1 MRFAFIEAEKARF
14 PVTMMC
20 RLLEV
25 SRSGFYASRGRRES
39 TRAGENRRLLVNIKA
54 SHTAS
59 RGTYG
64 SPRVH
69 RDLVEDGEAVGRHR
83 VARLMRQE
91 GLRSKRR
98 RRYRVTTNSDHHH
111 PVAANVL
118 ERDFTADA
126 ENCKWA
132 ADITYVWTRCGW
144 LYLAVVLDLYSRRVV
159 GWAMSNRI
167 TRELALNALSMALT
181 HRPRPELLV
190 HHSDRGSQ
198 YASADYRRLLDA
210 HGIECSMSRR
220 ANCWDNAV
228 VESFLK
234 TELMP
239 DQPRP
244 AKTDSL
250 IHQQARPARAATLF
264 RVSSSACPG
273 NRATRPSA
281 HPNPL
286 PGERGSA
293 RAPQ

>member
-1 MRFAFIEAEKARF
+1 MGVVRAREQARTAAF
-14 PVTMMC
+14 
-20 RLLEV
+20 
-25 SRSGFYASRGRRES
+25 
-39 TRAGENRRLLVNIKA
+39 LVNIKA

-69 RDLVEDGEAVGRHR
+69 RDLVEDGVAVGRHR

-144 LYLAVVLDLYSRRVV
+144 LSLAVVLDLYSRRVV

-198 YASADYRRLLDA
+198 YASADHRRLLDA

-228 VESFLK
+228 VESFFATLK
-234 TELMP
+234 TELIHHA
-239 DQPRP
+239 DYQSP
-244 AKTDSL
+244 AE
-250 IHQQARPARAATLF
+250 ARAAIFEFIEVFYNRQRRHSTLGYQTPAGF
-264 RVSSSACPG
+264 
-273 NRATRPSA
+273 
-281 HPNPL
+281 
-286 PGERGSA
+286 ERMA
-293 RAPQ
+293 RAA

>member
-1 MRFAFIEAEKARF
+1 M
-14 PVTMMC
+14 
-20 RLLEV
+20 
-25 SRSGFYASRGRRES
+25 
-39 TRAGENRRLLVNIKA
+39 LVNIKA

-69 RDLVEDGEAVGRHR
+69 RDLVEDAVAVGRHR

-98 RRYRVTTNSDHHH
+98 RRYRVTTNSDHRH

-198 YASADYRRLLDA
+198 YASADYRREALAPNDALRHRLLSPTKQD
-210 HGIECSMSRR
+210 GCSAMKRS
-220 ANCWDNAV
+220 
-228 VESFLK
+228 S
-234 TELMP
+234 
-239 DQPRP
+239 PRLVNFFSN
-244 AKTDSL
+244 T
-250 IHQQARPARAATLF
+250 T
-264 RVSSSACPG
+264 CPC
-273 NRATRPSA
+273 RST
-281 HPNPL
+281 
-286 PGERGSA
+286 
-293 RAPQ
+293 PQT

>member
-1 MRFAFIEAEKARF
+1 MRFAFIEAEKAAF

-39 TRAGENRRLLVNIKA
+39 TRAGEDRRLLVNIRA

-69 RDLVEDGEAVGRHR
+69 RDLVDDGMAVGRHR
-83 VARLMRQE
+83 VARLMRHE

-98 RRYRVTTNSDHHH
+98 RRYRVTTNSEHRH

-118 ERDFTADA
+118 KRDFTADA
-126 ENCKWA
+126 QNCKWA

-167 TRELALNALSMALT
+167 TRELALNALRMALT
-181 HRPRPELLV
+181 HRPRPDLLV

-198 YASADYRRLLDA
+198 YASADYRRLLNA
-210 HGIECSMSRR
+210 NGIECSMSRR
-220 ANCWDNAV
+220 GNCWDNAV
-228 VESFLK
+228 VESFFATLK
-234 TELMP
+234 TELIHHA
-239 DQPRP
+239 DYHSP
-244 AKTDSL
+244 A
-250 IHQQARPARAATLF
+250 QARAAIFEFIEVFYNRQRRHSTLGYQTPAGF
-264 RVSSSACPG
+264 
-273 NRATRPSA
+273 
-281 HPNPL
+281 
-286 PGERGSA
+286 ERMA
-293 RAPQ
+293 RAA

>member
-210 HGIECSMSRR
+210 HRIECSMSRR
-220 ANCWDNAV
+220 ANCWDNARG
-228 VESFLK
+228 
-234 TELMP
+234 ELLCYAE
-239 DQPRP
+239 DR
-244 AKTDSL
+244 
-250 IHQQARPARAATLF
+250 
-264 RVSSSACPG
+264 
-273 NRATRPSA
+273 A
-281 HPNPL
+281 HPPRRLPESNRGKGRDLRVHRGVLQSATSPL
-286 PGERGSA
+286 DPRLPDTSRL
-293 RAPQ
+293 RADGTPSWRASLLR

>member
-1 MRFAFIEAEKARF
+1 MRFAFIEAEKAAF

-39 TRAGENRRLLVNIKA
+39 TRAGEDRRLLVNIRA

-69 RDLVEDGEAVGRHR
+69 RDLVDDGVAVGRHR
-83 VARLMRQE
+83 VARLMRHE

-98 RRYRVTTNSDHHH
+98 RRYRVTTNSEHRH

-118 ERDFTADA
+118 KRDFTADA
-126 ENCKWA
+126 QNCKWA

-167 TRELALNALSMALT
+167 TRELALNALRMALT
-181 HRPRPELLV
+181 HRPRPDLLV

-198 YASADYRRLLDA
+198 YASADYRRLLNA
-210 HGIECSMSRR
+210 NGIECSMSRR
-220 ANCWDNAV
+220 GNCWDNAV
-228 VESFLK
+228 VESFFATLK
-234 TELMP
+234 TELIHHA
-239 DQPRP
+239 DYHSP
-244 AKTDSL
+244 A
-250 IHQQARPARAATLF
+250 QARAAIFEFIEVFYNRQRRHSTLGYQTPAGF
-264 RVSSSACPG
+264 
-273 NRATRPSA
+273 
-281 HPNPL
+281 
-286 PGERGSA
+286 ERMA
-293 RAPQ
+293 RAA

>member
-1 MRFAFIEAEKARF
+1 MSFAFIEAKKARF

-25 SRSGFYASRGRRES
+25 CRSGFYASSGPREG
-39 TRAGENRRLLVNIKA
+39 TRAGEDRPLLVNIKA

-64 SPRVH
+64 SVRVH
-69 RDLVEDGEAVGRHR
+69 RELVEGGVAVGRHR

-98 RRYRVTTNSDHHH
+98 RRYRVCTHSDHHH
-111 PVAANVL
+111 PVPANVL

-126 ENCKWA
+126 ENCKRA

-167 TRELALNALSMALT
+167 TRELALNTLSMALT

-198 YASADYRRLLDA
+198 AGFKRSSQHVLGGVRV
-210 HGIECSMSRR
+210 
-220 ANCWDNAV
+220 AV
-228 VESFLK
+228 
-234 TELMP
+234 
-239 DQPRP
+239 R
-244 AKTDSL
+244 
-250 IHQQARPARAATLF
+250 
-264 RVSSSACPG
+264 
-273 NRATRPSA
+273 
-281 HPNPL
+281 
-286 PGERGSA
+286 
-293 RAPQ
+293 

>member
-1 MRFAFIEAEKARF
+1 MMASEVTTMTRKRRKFSKEFKLETVKLVKEGPRSVGEVARDLDLTESAVRNWVRQFDVDAGVREGVSHGRARGVAPAALGEPAATDGARHLKKSDGLLRQGIDVRFAFIEAEKARF

-39 TRAGENRRLLVNIKA
+39 TRAGEDRRLLVNIKA

-69 RDLVEDGEAVGRHR
+69 RDLVEDGVAVGRHR
-83 VARLMRQE
+83 VARLMHQE

-144 LYLAVVLDLYSRRVV
+144 LYPGGGARPVLAPGGRMGD
-159 GWAMSNRI
+159 
-167 TRELALNALSMALT
+167 
-181 HRPRPELLV
+181 
-190 HHSDRGSQ
+190 
-198 YASADYRRLLDA
+198 
-210 HGIECSMSRR
+210 
-220 ANCWDNAV
+220 
-228 VESFLK
+228 VESH
-234 TELMP
+234 
-239 DQPRP
+239 QPRTRVERLEHGSDPP
-244 AKTDSL
+244 AS
-250 IHQQARPARAATLF
+250 ARAAGASL
-264 RVSSSACPG
+264 
-273 NRATRPSA
+273 
-281 HPNPL
+281 
-286 PGERGSA
+286 
-293 RAPQ
+293 

>member
-39 TRAGENRRLLVNIKA
+39 TRAGEDRRLLVNIKA

-69 RDLVEDGEAVGRHR
+69 RDLVEDGLAVGRHR

-167 TRELALNALSMALT
+167 NRELALNASSMALT

-228 VESFLK
+228 VESFFATLK
-234 TELMP
+234 TELIHHA
-239 DQPRP
+239 DYHSP
-244 AKTDSL
+244 AE
-250 IHQQARPARAATLF
+250 ARAAIFEFIEVFYNRQRRHSTLGYHTPAGF
-264 RVSSSACPG
+264 
-273 NRATRPSA
+273 
-281 HPNPL
+281 
-286 PGERGSA
+286 ERMA
-293 RAPQ
+293 RAA

>member
-1 MRFAFIEAEKARF
+1 MRFAFIEAEKAAF

-39 TRAGENRRLLVNIKA
+39 TRAGEDRRLLVNIRA

-69 RDLVEDGEAVGRHR
+69 RDLVDDGVAVGRHR
-83 VARLMRQE
+83 VARLMRHE

-98 RRYRVTTNSDHHH
+98 RRYRVTTNSEHRH

-167 TRELALNALSMALT
+167 TRELALNALRMALT
-181 HRPRPELLV
+181 HRPRPDLLV

-198 YASADYRRLLDA
+198 YASADYRRLLNA
-210 HGIECSMSRR
+210 NGIECSMSRR
-220 ANCWDNAV
+220 GNCWDNAV
-228 VESFLK
+228 VESFFATLK
-234 TELMP
+234 TELIHHA
-239 DQPRP
+239 DYHSP
-244 AKTDSL
+244 A
-250 IHQQARPARAATLF
+250 QARAAIFEFIEVFYNRQRRHSTLGYQTPAGF
-264 RVSSSACPG
+264 
-273 NRATRPSA
+273 
-281 HPNPL
+281 
-286 PGERGSA
+286 ERMA
-293 RAPQ
+293 RAA

>member
-1 MRFAFIEAEKARF
+1 M
-14 PVTMMC
+14 
-20 RLLEV
+20 
-25 SRSGFYASRGRRES
+25 
-39 TRAGENRRLLVNIKA
+39 LVNIKA

-59 RGTYG
+59 RRTYG

-69 RDLVEDGEAVGRHR
+69 RDLVEDGVAVGRHR
-83 VARLMRQE
+83 VARLMHQE

-144 LYLAVVLDLYSRRVV
+144 LYLAVVLDLYSRGVV

-167 TRELALNALSMALT
+167 NRELALNASSMALT
-181 HRPRPELLV
+181 HRPRPELLCITLTAAV
-190 HHSDRGSQ
+190 NT
-198 YASADYRRLLDA
+198 ASADYRRLLDA

-228 VESFLK
+228 VESFFATLK
-234 TELMP
+234 TEL
-239 DQPRP
+239 
-244 AKTDSL
+244 
-250 IHQQARPARAATLF
+250 IHTPTTQ
-264 RVSSSACPG
+264 SS
-273 NRATRPSA
+273 
-281 HPNPL
+281 
-286 PGERGSA
+286 RGKG
-293 RAPQ
+293 RNL

>member
-39 TRAGENRRLLVNIKA
+39 TRAGEDRRLLVHIKA

-69 RDLVEDGEAVGRHR
+69 RDLVEDGVAVGRHR

-98 RRYRVTTNSDHHH
+98 RRYRVTTHSDHHH

-159 GWAMSNRI
+159 GWAMSNRL
-167 TRELALNALSMALT
+167 TRELALNALGMALT
-181 HRPRPELLV
+181 HRPRPELLL

-198 YASADYRRLLDA
+198 YASADYWRLLDA
-210 HGIECSMSRR
+210 HGIQCSMSRR

-228 VESFLK
+228 VESFFATLK
-234 TELMP
+234 TELIHHVDYP
-239 DQPRP
+239 TP
-244 AKTDSL
+244 AE
-250 IHQQARPARAATLF
+250 ARAAIFEFIEVFYNRQRRHSTLGYQT
-264 RVSSSACPG
+264 SAG
-273 NRATRPSA
+273 F
-281 HPNPL
+281 
-286 PGERGSA
+286 ERM
-293 RAPQ
+293 APAA

>member
-1 MRFAFIEAEKARF
+1 MPSGGTPGHVDVNLPKPHGGTELVDARGRKYLTAPERARF
-14 PVTMMC
+14 LEAVGRHPKPTTQTLARTLAMTGCRVSEALGLRACDVDLETNEVRISTLKRRREHWRAVPVT
-20 RLLEV
+20 
-25 SRSGFYASRGRRES
+25 AS
-39 TRAGENRRLLVNIKA
+39 

-69 RDLVEDGEAVGRHR
+69 RDLVDDGVAVGRHR

-98 RRYRVTTNSDHHH
+98 RRYRVTTHSDHRH

-167 TRELALNALSMALT
+167 KQG
-181 HRPRPELLV
+181 PR
-190 HHSDRGSQ
+190 
-198 YASADYRRLLDA
+198 
-210 HGIECSMSRR
+210 
-220 ANCWDNAV
+220 
-228 VESFLK
+228 
-234 TELMP
+234 
-239 DQPRP
+239 
-244 AKTDSL
+244 
-250 IHQQARPARAATLF
+250 
-264 RVSSSACPG
+264 SSSSSRCSTIG
-273 NRATRPSA
+273 NVATRPSA
-281 HPNPL
+281 TRHQQASSGWHGQLNQPVHRT
-286 PGERGSA
+286 RGRPVFPA
-293 RAPQ
+293 WFRAGG

>member
-20 RLLEV
+20 RLLKV

-39 TRAGENRRLLVNIKA
+39 TRAGDDRRLLVNIKA

-69 RDLVEDGEAVGRHR
+69 RDLVDDGAVVGRHR

-98 RRYRVTTNSDHHH
+98 RRYRVTTHSDHRH

-198 YASADYRRLLDA
+198 YASADYRRLLDD

-220 ANCWDNAV
+220 GNCWDNAV
-228 VESFLK
+228 VESFFATLK
-234 TELMP
+234 TELIHHA
-239 DQPRP
+239 DYQSP
-244 AKTDSL
+244 AD
-250 IHQQARPARAATLF
+250 ARAAIFEFIEVFYNRQRRHSTLGYHTPAGF
-264 RVSSSACPG
+264 
-273 NRATRPSA
+273 
-281 HPNPL
+281 
-286 PGERGSA
+286 ERMA
-293 RAPQ
+293 RAA

>member
-1 MRFAFIEAEKARF
+1 MRFTFIEAEKARF

-39 TRAGENRRLLVNIKA
+39 TRAGEDRRLVNIKA

-69 RDLVEDGEAVGRHR
+69 RDLVEDGVAVGRHR
-83 VARLMRQE
+83 VLMHQE

-159 GWAMSNRI
+159 GWAMSTRI
-167 TRELALNALSMALT
+167 IALC
-181 HRPRPELLV
+181 LV
-190 HHSDRGSQ
+190 EPPGEF
-198 YASADYRRLLDA
+198 A
-210 HGIECSMSRR
+210 G
-220 ANCWDNAV
+220 
-228 VESFLK
+228 
-234 TELMP
+234 
-239 DQPRP
+239 
-244 AKTDSL
+244 
-250 IHQQARPARAATLF
+250 LF
-264 RVSSSACPG
+264 RRRIAWDDGAIWEAVGVGAVAVLM
-273 NRATRPSA
+273 NRCCRS
-281 HPNPL
+281 
-286 PGERGSA
+286 GEDVGA
-293 RAPQ
+293 RAPSVGKRWGSASFSRACPHGP

>member
-1 MRFAFIEAEKARF
+1 MRR
-14 PVTMMC
+14 
-20 RLLEV
+20 
-25 SRSGFYASRGRRES
+25 
-39 TRAGENRRLLVNIKA
+39 
-54 SHTAS
+54 
-59 RGTYG
+59 
-64 SPRVH
+64 
-69 RDLVEDGEAVGRHR
+69 
-83 VARLMRQE
+83 E

-167 TRELALNALSMALT
+167 TRELALNALGMALT

-228 VESFLK
+228 VESFFATLK
-234 TELMP
+234 TELIHHADYP
-239 DQPRP
+239 SP
-244 AKTDSL
+244 AE
-250 IHQQARPARAATLF
+250 ARAAIFEFIEVFYNRQRRHSTLGYQTPAGF
-264 RVSSSACPG
+264 
-273 NRATRPSA
+273 
-281 HPNPL
+281 
-286 PGERGSA
+286 ERMA
-293 RAPQ
+293 RAA

>member
-1 MRFAFIEAEKARF
+1 MRFVFIEAEKARF

-39 TRAGENRRLLVNIKA
+39 TRAGEDRRLLVNIKA

-64 SPRVH
+64 NPRVH
-69 RDLVEDGEAVGRHR
+69 RDLVEGGVAVGRHR

-98 RRYRVTTNSDHHH
+98 RRYRVTTRSDHHH

-167 TRELALNALSMALT
+167 TWKLALNALGMALT

-198 YASADYRRLLDA
+198 AGFKGSSQHVLA
-210 HGIECSMSRR
+210 GIRV
-220 ANCWDNAV
+220 AV
-228 VESFLK
+228 
-234 TELMP
+234 
-239 DQPRP
+239 R
-244 AKTDSL
+244 
-250 IHQQARPARAATLF
+250 
-264 RVSSSACPG
+264 
-273 NRATRPSA
+273 
-281 HPNPL
+281 
-286 PGERGSA
+286 
-293 RAPQ
+293 